1 VRAFDGQRAIDRN
14 RHIHEHVRNAITFFV
29 IARDP
34 PNRWSTHVPE
44 LPEVER
50 AVVALR
56 RHLVGR
62 RIVALEL
69 HHAAL
74 ARRMTPKQR
83 RSVSGSRVIAV
94 RRRGKHQLIELDD
107 RRVLH
112 AHFRMTGNWLT
123 GAAASKAR
131 YPRATLTLEDGSRVV
146 LDDPR
151 ALSTVELDQAGAD
164 PTPGIGPDADDPS
177 LDTAWLAERFATRRI
192 PIKVALLDQR
202 VIAGIGNIYAAE
214 ALWRARI
221 DPRRPAKSLERRT
234 ISKLLSSI
242 RTVLRRASGA
252 RYSDGAARFD
262 VYHRAEKPCRRCTTP
277 ISRITQAGRS
287 TYFCPECQD

>member
-1 VRAFDGQRAIDRN
+1 M
-14 RHIHEHVRNAITFFV
+14 
-29 IARDP
+29 
-34 PNRWSTHVPE
+34 PE

-62 RIVALEL
+62 RIIALEL

-74 ARRMTPKQR
+74 ARRLTPKQR
-83 RSVSGSRVIAV
+83 RSIAGSRVAGV

-107 RRVLH
+107 RRILH
-112 AHFRMTGNWLT
+112 AHFRMTGDWVT
-123 GAAASKAR
+123 GAAAAKAR
-131 YPRATLTLEDGSRVV
+131 YPRATLTLDDGSCVV

-151 ALSTVELDQAGAD
+151 ALSTIELEEAGID
-164 PTPGIGPDADDPS
+164 PTLGIGPDADDRS
-177 LDTAWLAERFATRRI
+177 LNAAWLTERLATRRV
-192 PIKVALLDQR
+192 PIKVALLDQS
-202 VIAGIGNIYAAE
+202 VVAGIGNIYAAE

-234 ISKLLSSI
+234 IAKLLSSI
-242 RTVLRRASGA
+242 RAVLRRASGT
-252 RYSDGAARFD
+252 RYTDGGARFR
-262 VYHRAEKPCRRCTTP
+262 VYDRAGQPCRRCKTP

-287 TYFCPECQD
+287 TYFCTECQR